1 MRSNLILGVAAVAL
15 SLGTLSL
22 GTLSLGIG
30 GASAATPATN
40 FLASST
46 GHITDLFPAQTSS
59 SQPGLSQITNSK
71 HSVSPK
77 LATLS
82 AAHANGHEHV
92 ANLRAMHLA
101 MRFVPSQRMVSASQD
116 GLNTL
121 RQKMS
126 PQPSGLAGLKAAAG
140 LAQAASPPSPLAQQF
155 ALAAAKAQPN
165 DSIKL
170 LSSH

>member
-1 MRSNLILGVAAVAL
+1 MRSNLILGVAAAAL
-15 SLGTLSL
+15 SLGV
-22 GTLSLGIG
+22 LSLGIG
-30 GASAATPATN
+30 GASAATPTTN

-46 GHITDLFPAQTSS
+46 GHVTDLFPAQAPSS
-59 SQPGLSQITNSK
+59 EPGLSRITNSK
-71 HSVSPK
+71 HTASANH
-77 LATLS
+77 LATLA
-82 AAHANGHEHV
+82 AAHTGRHAHI
-92 ANLRAMHLA
+92 ANLRAMNLA
-101 MRFVPSQRMVSASQD
+101 MRFVPSKGTASASRD

-126 PQPSGLAGLKAAAG
+126 PQPSGLAGLRNAAG
-140 LAQAASPPSPLAQQF
+140 LAQAAPPSPLAQQF

>member
-1 MRSNLILGVAAVAL
+1 MRSNLILSVAAVAL
-15 SLGTLSL
+15 SLGTLN
-22 GTLSLGIG
+22 LGIS
-30 GASAATPATN
+30 GALAATPTTN
-40 FLASST
+40 FPASSA
-46 GHITDLFPAQTSS
+46 GHITDLFPAQSSS
-59 SQPGLSQITNSK
+59 SQPGLSRIANSK

-82 AAHANGHEHV
+82 AAHSNRHEHI

-101 MRFVPSQRMVSASQD
+101 MRFVPSERMASASQD

-140 LAQAASPPSPLAQQF
+140 LSQAAASPPSPLAQQF
-155 ALAAAKAQPN
+155 AIAAAKAQPN
-165 DSIKL
+165 DSVKL
-170 LSSH
+170 LSGH